1 MKLLVLQGPNLNLL
15 GAREPE
21 VYGHATLA
29 DVEARLDAL
38 AAELGV
44 TLTHLQSN
52 HEGALVDAVHD
63 AWRAGLDGA
72 LVNAGA
78 LTHTSIALR
87 DAFAGTRMPFVEV
100 HVSNVYAREPFRHHS
115 MLAGVAVGGI
125 VGLGVVGYELALRGL
140 VAHLGG
146 ARPVG

>member
-1 MKLLVLQGPNLNLL
+1 MTKNNDFPLLAPDFV
-15 GAREPE
+15 RE
-21 VYGHATLA
+21 V
-29 DVEARLDAL
+29 V
-38 AAELGV
+38 
-44 TLTHLQSN
+44 
-52 HEGALVDAVHD
+52 
-63 AWRAGLDGA
+63 A

-87 DAFAGTRMPFVEV
+87 DAFAGTRLPFVDV

-140 VAHLGG
+140 VAHLSG
-146 ARPVG
+146 ARSSG